1 MDGDELTIV
10 TWGATVEKSKQA
22 AATLEREEGVSVQVI
37 DLRSLIPWDK
47 ELVAE
52 QVARTGRILVVHE
65 DVLTCGFGAEVAA
78 WTAEHC
84 FGDLDAPVS
93 RVGATDT
100 HVAYEPTLERAILP
114 QVDDIAAAARR
125 VLEY

>member
-1 MDGDELTIV
+1 MGRDCREV
-10 TWGATVEKSKQA
+10 RQA
-22 AATLEREEGVSVQVI
+22 AAALEAAKKGCRSRSI
-37 DLRSLIPWDK
+37 DLRSIMPWDK
-47 ELVAE
+47 SLVAE
-52 QVARTGRILVVHE
+52 QVARTGRLLVVHE
-65 DVLTCGFGAEVAA
+65 DILTVGFGAEVAA

-114 QVDDIAAAARR
+114 QVDDIVAAAARDGL
-125 VLEY
+125 LEY